1 MFQIKLTQTM
11 DDSVYVSTVR
21 ADQSFYPLD
30 LTDRAA
36 FGICEFT
43 VIESTKCSDIIQLY
57 VVTMCLQFDALG
69 GTSMKPR
76 SKRAPHSKR
85 LSIKDLALELAKKH

>member
-1 MFQIKLTQTM
+1 MIWYMIYVFAFFFTRKRLKIVNHCPKVNADASLIKTGRIRMFQIKLIQTM

-21 ADQSFYPLD
+21 ADQSCYSSD

-43 VIESTKCSDIIQLY
+43 VIGK
-57 VVTMCLQFDALG
+57 
-69 GTSMKPR
+69 
-76 SKRAPHSKR
+76 
-85 LSIKDLALELAKKH
+85 